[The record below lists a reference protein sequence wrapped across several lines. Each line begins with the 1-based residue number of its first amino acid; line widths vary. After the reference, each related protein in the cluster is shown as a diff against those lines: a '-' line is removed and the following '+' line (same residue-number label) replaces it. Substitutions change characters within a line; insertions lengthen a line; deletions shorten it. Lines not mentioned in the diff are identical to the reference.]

1 MLKKGGKNLKIMN
14 KIQKLLNIFVI
25 VLLFLTTISLS
36 KENIKDNDLQLVD
49 KIVLIINGEP
59 ILLSE
64 VELAKL
70 WFKTDDTKKAV
81 DELIN
86 LVLVSQQA
94 RKLGITVFPDE
105 INEALMKVARA
116 NGFTSIEDFKK
127 KLEREGIVFSEFRT
141 FIRREI
147 LRTKFIQGFVRPKA
161 LKGVKKGK
169 IEKVRKVR
177 IIYIDKR
184 KPGYM
189 DKLEQLEKNLTKEN
203 FAQMAKKFSD
213 DEFTRDNGGLLGEVR
228 KGELLK
234 ILDENIW
241 KHKVG
246 DIFEITGAKGTYFV
260 YIEEE
265 KDVVVPVSEVDEEFI
280 KKLEKEYNLVVKKL
294 RENAYIEF
302 LDPEFKVK

>member
-1 MLKKGGKNLKIMN
+1 MN
-14 KIQKLLNIFVI
+14 KYKFLFMLIL
-25 VLLFLTTISLS
+25 VLSFSFPSLAEKN
-36 KENIKDNDLQLVD
+36 KEIQLVD

-64 VELAKL
+64 IELAKL

-81 DELIN
+81 EELIN

-105 INEALMKVARA
+105 INEALLKVAKA
-116 NGFTSIEDFKK
+116 NGFSSLDDFKK
-127 KLEREGIVFSEFRT
+127 KLEKEGIVFSEFRT
-141 FIRREI
+141 FVRREI

-161 LKGVKKGK
+161 LKGVKEGK

-177 IIYIDKR
+177 IIYIDKS

-203 FAQMAKKFSD
+203 FAKMAKKFSD
-213 DEFTRDNGGLLGEVR
+213 DEFTKDNGGLLGEVR

-265 KDVVVPVSEVDEEFI
+265 KDIVVPVNEVDEEFM
-280 KKLEKEYNLVVKKL
+280 KKLEKEYNLLVKKL
-294 RENAYIEF
+294 RENAYIEY
-302 LDPEFKVK
+302 LDPKYKVE

>member
-1 MLKKGGKNLKIMN
+1 MKRKISL
-14 KIQKLLNIFVI
+14 IIYTFLLVISLNITFA
-25 VLLFLTTISLS
+25 
-36 KENIKDNDLQLVD
+36 KENKENKDDVQLID

-59 ILLSE
+59 ILMSE

-81 DELIN
+81 NELID

-105 INEALMKVARA
+105 VNEALMKIARA
-116 NGFTSIEDFKK
+116 NGLSTIEDLKK
-127 KLEREGIVFSEFRT
+127 KLEKEGIVFSEFRM
-141 FIRREI
+141 FVKREI
-147 LRTKFIQGFVRPKA
+147 LRTKFVQGFIRPKA
-161 LKGVKKGK
+161 LKGIKKGK

-177 IIYIDKR
+177 IIYIDKS
-184 KPGYM
+184 KPGYL
-189 DKLEQLEKNLTKEN
+189 DKLEQLEKTLTPEN

-213 DEFTRDNGGLLGEVR
+213 DEFTRENGGLLGEVR

-246 DIFEITGAKGTYFV
+246 DIFEITGNKGTYFV
-260 YIEEE
+260 YIEDE
-265 KDVVVPVSEVDEEFI
+265 KEVVVPISEVDEEFL
-280 KKLEKEYNLVVKKL
+280 KKLEKEYKLFVKKL
-294 RENAYIEF
+294 RQNAYIEV
-302 LDPEFKVK
+302 LDPKYKVD